1 MTEKEKR
8 GPIEYEDE
16 GQADED
22 EGQADED
29 LYHWGEVRGDL

>member
-1 MTEKEKR
+1 MTEKKEI

-22 EGQADED
+22 EGQAEED
-29 LYHWGEVRGDL
+29 L